1 MAAEHECNRT
11 ISNEFL
17 RVAVILVFLKILI
30 EGPSPNMG
38 KVYICGRLRTPT
50 MSDYWHRD
58 YIRNPYYF
66 IRPLPQTPELK
77 TGYIQNLKY
86 LV

>member
-1 MAAEHECNRT
+1 MHHS
-11 ISNEFL
+11 ISNRCFL
-17 RVAVILVFLKILI
+17 RVAVDPGFSLFLLI
-30 EGPSPNMG
+30 RSPTPYMG

-58 YIRNPYYF
+58 YIRNPYYS
-66 IRPLPQTPELK
+66 IRPLPQIPELK